1 MLVVVLGTNCIEI
14 GLPGKSILRDFFQ
27 VNMTSRRPFL
37 LTENQFSGKTYF
49 YTIHPCAAHGLLSVQ
64 RRVGRVAELFAAEA
78 GLIGQDAQEGG
89 VGARS
94 GGIVR
99 APTSEDRKSPENGV

>member
-1 MLVVVLGTNCIEI
+1 
-14 GLPGKSILRDFFQ
+14 
-27 VNMTSRRPFL
+27 MTSRRPFL

-94 GGIVR
+94 GGIFR
-99 APTSEDRKSPENGV
+99 ASAVEGRNLREQGV